1 MKKTDCRLK
10 KNKNLASCKKGNPK
24 KKNSCNEIWNLLGVQ
39 YKPRDK
45 ILKKNLQGQALKTY
59 NKMNK
64 CKKIQ
69 VIDNFQSGGYFD

>member
-64 CKKIQ
+64 CKKIK
-69 VIDNFQSGGYFD
+69 VIDKLQSGGYFN